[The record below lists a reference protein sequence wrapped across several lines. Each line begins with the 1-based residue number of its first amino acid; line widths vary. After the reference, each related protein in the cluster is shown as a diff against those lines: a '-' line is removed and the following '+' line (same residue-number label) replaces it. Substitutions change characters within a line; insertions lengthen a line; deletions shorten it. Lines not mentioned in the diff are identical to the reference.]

1 MGNIFFNGT
10 QNMSLKWMDGML
22 ELIKYATLAIRFSVH
37 EHWKG
42 CEVSSGVILE
52 FFRGKSDLQFC

>member
-1 MGNIFFNGT
+1 
-10 QNMSLKWMDGML
+10 MDGML